1 MQIELPADL
10 EAALKSAAQ
19 KEGLTPEN
27 LAIKALRD
35 RFLPRVYD
43 LTPRDEWER
52 QLLSIG
58 IDCGVSLSNE
68 ALSSEG
74 LYD

>member
-1 MQIELPADL
+1 MVITLTPDL
-10 EAALKSAAQ
+10 ESALNDAARKQGVA
-19 KEGLTPEN
+19 PET
-27 LAIKALRD
+27 LALNVLRE
-35 RFLPRVYD
+35 RFVPRVFD

-52 QLLSIG
+52 QLLALAK
-58 IDCGVSLSNE
+58 DCGVSHSNE